1 MRDILLKTGA
11 LLEGHFLLSS
21 GKHSSNYIQCAKIF
35 EYPEYGDMVGDMIAQ
50 KISSYKP
57 EVVVGPALGG
67 IILAYTVAR
76 ALGVRAIF
84 AEREESVMKLRRS
97 FTIHNGERVAIVE
110 DVTTTGGS
118 VIEVKNLVESYG
130 GVVCCIASIVD
141 RSIGPLPFDVPF
153 HSLIKLEFPIYE
165 PNECILCKQGIPI
178 VKPGSRK

>member
-1 MRDILLKTGA
+1 MRELLLKTGA

-35 EYPEYGDMVGDMIAQ
+35 EYPKYGDMVGEMIAR
-50 KISSYKP
+50 KISVHSP
-57 EVVVGPALGG
+57 QVVIGPALGG

-76 ALGVRAIF
+76 AIGARALF
-84 AEREESVMKLRRS
+84 AEREDGVMKLRRN
-97 FTIHNGERVAIVE
+97 FEIQEGEKVAIVE

-118 VIEVKNLVESYG
+118 VMEVKNLVESYG

-141 RSIGPLPFDVPF
+141 RSVEPLPFDVPF
-153 HSLIKLEFPIYE
+153 YSLIKLVFPIYE
-165 PNECILCKQGIPI
+165 PGECPLCKQGIPL